1 MNSTKNPMYVQAV
14 HLMKDT
20 FDESLEYLEY
30 LLWKAS
36 FTEKQISLEIKLQW
50 NSTFD
55 RRIQ

>member
-1 MNSTKNPMYVQAV
+1 MYVQAV
-14 HLMKDT
+14 YLMEDT
-20 FDESLEYLEY
+20 FDERCDSLEY

-36 FTEKQISLEIKLQW
+36 FTEKQISLEMKLQW